1 MATGTKT
8 TTLSALQIALDL
20 GASLAHAVV
29 AGVVIGLAS
38 AAVVALLG
46 TTGA

>member
-1 MATGTKT
+1 MTTGTKT

-29 AGVVIGLAS
+29 AGAVIGLAS
-38 AAVVALLG
+38 AAVVVLLA